1 MKLFNN
7 KYMTDYTNEKV
18 KELKIEIDKIPD
30 EDILR
35 IDINELKKILL

>member
-7 KYMTDYTNEKV
+7 KYTNDYTNEKV

-35 IDINELKKILL
+35 IDINEFKKILL